1 MKGLPLII
9 FYNSFYSLF
18 IKSLSW
24 ILIFSEEFIE
34 TSFKF
39 LFFVLKNSLF
49 KFSSMI
55 SFNAWDV
62 WGKLFLI
69 FMGSEV
75 KGV

>member
-39 LFFVLKNSLF
+39 
-49 KFSSMI
+49 SSMI